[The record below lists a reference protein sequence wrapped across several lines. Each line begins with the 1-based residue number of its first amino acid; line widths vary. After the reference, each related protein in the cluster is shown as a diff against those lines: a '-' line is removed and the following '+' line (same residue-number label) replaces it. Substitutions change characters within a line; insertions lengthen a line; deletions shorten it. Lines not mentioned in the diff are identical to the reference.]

1 MVTIHM
7 EVVMTTT
14 PQTET
19 QINCITEQK
28 KEENER
34 RANKKKLAPVKR
46 CWSFVKKIKKGAFW
60 ETRRGCI
67 MNRYGVTVR
76 GGA

>member
-28 KEENER
+28 RKKTREER
-34 RANKKKLAPVKR
+34 IKKTSSSQTLLEF
-46 CWSFVKKIKKGAFW
+46 CKKIKKGAFW

>member
-1 MVTIHM
+1 MYIIKKHQTSGRRLGFPMVTIHM

-28 KEENER
+28 KEENE
-34 RANKKKLAPVKR
+34 K
-46 CWSFVKKIKKGAFW
+46 S
-60 ETRRGCI
+60 E
-67 MNRYGVTVR
+67 
-76 GGA
+76 